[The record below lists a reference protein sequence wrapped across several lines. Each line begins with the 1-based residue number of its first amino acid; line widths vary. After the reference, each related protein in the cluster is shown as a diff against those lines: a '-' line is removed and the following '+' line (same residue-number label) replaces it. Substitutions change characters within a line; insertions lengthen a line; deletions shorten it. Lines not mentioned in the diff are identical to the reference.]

1 MRLQLWERAQVRR
14 AARDPILRQTDRQIS
29 QSHSALHHRIL
40 NCKVS
45 HYPSSW
51 QEVAVAEFRAAHQ
64 EAASLGTIWRALAP
78 AELLK
83 GSARARWPHQLPW
96 HRLQHCHL
104 LWESS
109 IGSIVKVPLSKGMQF
124 PGYSVSRDTETHAFP
139 LHSPAN
145 SNSLLEG
152 GCHKKQETHCSI
164 CTTQLLDCWV
174 LKKKKKKKTK
184 SKSIP
189 NPYLKQHGDL

>member
-1 MRLQLWERAQVRR
+1 MRLQLWESAQVRR
-14 AARDPILRQTDRQIS
+14 AARDPVLRQTDRQIS
-29 QSHSALHHRIL
+29 QSHSTLHHHIL
-40 NCKVS
+40 NCIIS

-64 EAASLGTIWRALAP
+64 EAASPGTIWGALVP

-83 GSARARWPHQLPW
+83 GSARAQQPHQLPW

-109 IGSIVKVPLSKGMQF
+109 TSSIVTVPLSKGMQF
-124 PGYSVSRDTETHAFP
+124 PGDSLSRDTQAHAFP

-145 SNSLLEG
+145 SESLLEG
-152 GCHKKQETHCSI
+152 GCHKKQEMHCSI
-164 CTTQLLDCWV
+164 CTTQLLDC
-174 LKKKKKKKTK
+174 
-184 SKSIP
+184 
-189 NPYLKQHGDL
+189 